1 MARKVSTF
9 VPPEPR
15 REGNRLLPIQPTC
28 ISNIVPHRGPPILPF
43 PYPLGNTT
51 SIEGH
56 QGVVR
61 RRKQRGKDRTCQ
73 AQEAMLRTGDS
84 VRRHET
90 YNQ

>member
-15 REGNRLLPIQPTC
+15 REGSRLLPIQPTC
-28 ISNIVPHRGPPILPF
+28 ISDIVLRRGPPTLPF

-51 SIEGH
+51 STEGR

-61 RRKQRGKDRTCQ
+61 RKQRDKDRTCQ